1 MLDRMFMGAAA
12 DDKLFVEDVFSTYL
26 YTGNGSSQTITNGI
40 DLAGKGGLVIQKE
53 RSSAYTD
60 GWFWADTVRGANN
73 ILKSQNTNG
82 QITSANTISAFSSTG
97 FTAGSNISFSGSTY
111 ASWTFREAPKF
122 FDIVTYTG
130 NGSSLTLAHTL
141 GVTPGCIIVKRI
153 DTTSDWSV
161 YHRSLSDPNTF
172 NLRLNTA
179 ISQFN
184 NGANFISGAS
194 STNFTVNNFAAIN
207 ASGGT
212 YVAYLFAH
220 DPTAD
225 GIIQCG
231 SYTGNGSATGPVV
244 NLGWE
249 PQWLLIKRATAS
261 NDFGWVLFDNMR
273 GMPVGSED
281 AFLSPNLSDPEYSA
295 QLVDP
300 SATGFSPNTTAGDVN
315 ASGSTYVYMA
325 IRRGPMRTP
334 TLGTSVFAPLS
345 VTSSTTGS
353 VRSFGFSADMIIGG
367 VTNSNNTASNWFWID
382 RLRGFTASTDDAAG
396 NAQQRKILSS
406 STNAETTNTGP
417 TNPYLYNIWN
427 SSALQGTGA
436 GYIGN
441 GANLIYHAFRRAPGF
456 FDEVCYTGNGSTQA
470 VAHNLSA
477 APELIIVKARTTN
490 FSWTVYSS
498 GIAAGNYMFLNL
510 TNASAGPNTTLW
522 GNNSAAVAPT
532 STAFTVGN
540 YVGLNQSGVS
550 FVAYLFAS
558 APGVSK
564 VGSYTGNGSSQ
575 TINCGFAAGARFVM
589 IKRTDSTGDWYVW
602 DTARGIVAAN
612 DPHLSLNTTAAE
624 VTTDDTIDPDS
635 SGFVVNQVAAT
646 NVNVNAATYI
656 YLAIA

>member
-1 MLDRMFMGAAA
+1 MFSANSSQVSG
-12 DDKLFVEDVFSTYL
+12 DKLFVEDVFSTYL
-26 YTGNGSSQTITNGI
+26 YTGTGAAQTITNGI
-40 DLAGKGGLVIQKE
+40 DLAGKGGLVWIKS
-53 RSSAYTD
+53 RSNIVDNFLFDTTRGVNVEINSNKTD
-60 GWFWADTVRGANN
+60 ANATLADSVT
-73 ILKSQNTNG
+73 
-82 QITSANTISAFSSTG
+82 AFNSNG
-97 FTAGSNISFSGSTY
+97 FTIGNVSGIGSNTSTF

-122 FDIVTYTG
+122 FDVVTYTG

-273 GMPVGSED
+273 GMPVGGAD
-281 AFLSPNLSDPEYSA
+281 AFLSPNFSEPEYSA

-315 ASGSTYVYMA
+315 ANGSTYVYMA

-334 TLGTSVFAPLS
+334 TLGTSVFAP
-345 VTSSTTGS
+345 VTYTGNGSTSRNITA
-353 VRSFGFSADMIIGG
+353 GFPVDFFINANP
-367 VTNSNNTASNWFWID
+367 TRAWNSNNYALS
-382 RLRGFTASTDDAAG
+382 RL
-396 NAQQRKILSS
+396 
-406 STNAETTNTGP
+406 TNTSLKTDTTAAEAAIGSDVSF
-417 TNPYLYNIWN
+417 TTSNANTGVFLGSASYN
-427 SSALQGTGA
+427 
-436 GYIGN
+436 GN
-441 GANLIYHAFRRAPGF
+441 TYPFVDYFFRRAPGF
-456 FDEVCYTGNGSTQA
+456 MDVVCYTGTNSGT
-470 VAHNLSA
+470 VTFEHNLGVV
-477 APELIIVKARTTN
+477 PELIITKSRTSANDWWTTFNMTASN
-490 FSWTVYSS
+490 FQLTALNYGSTPDTYSYPGPGLAS
-498 GIAAGNYMFLNL
+498 RPTASSVEIRSFMNPAGSN
-510 TNASAGPNTTLW
+510 
-522 GNNSAAVAPT
+522 
-532 STAFTVGN
+532 
-540 YVGLNQSGVS
+540 
-550 FVAYLFAS
+550 VAYLFAS

-575 TINCGFAAGARFVM
+575 TINCAFTTGARFVM
-589 IKRTDSTGDWYVW
+589 IKRTNANGDWYVW
-602 DTARGIVAAN
+602 DSARGIVAGN
-612 DPHLSLNTTAAE
+612 DPYLALNSTAAE
-624 VTTDDTIDPDS
+624 VTTNDSVDTDS